1 MSNSDVNLIPAIIQ
15 DINTKEVLMLGY
27 MNSEALKKTLE
38 GPNVWFYSRSRQKLW
53 EKGET
58 SGNHLILKN
67 ITTDCDKDTLL
78 IQVEPS
84 GPSCHTGENSCFHQ
98 PELKHLAWQN
108 PNIFSEVFNIIED
121 RKNNPKEKSYV
132 NSLLTKG
139 DDHISQKVIEEL
151 CEAIV
156 EFNSD
161 NKERMIEETADLIFH
176 IFALMSSK
184 SINLND
190 IENEFSKRKKH

>member
-1 MSNSDVNLIPAIIQ
+1 MSDSDVSLIPAIIQ

-27 MNSEALKKTLE
+27 MNNEAFKKTLE

-78 IQVEPS
+78 IQVEPA

-98 PELKHLAWQN
+98 PELKDLVWQN
-108 PNIFSEVFNIIED
+108 PNIFSDVFNIIED

-132 NSLLTKG
+132 NRLLTKG
-139 DDHISQKVIEEL
+139 NDHISQKVIEEL
-151 CEAIV
+151 CETIV

>member
-1 MSNSDVNLIPAIIQ
+1 MSDLDVSLIPAIIQ

-27 MNSEALKKTLE
+27 MNNEALKKTLE

-78 IQVEPS
+78 IQAEPS

-98 PELKHLAWQN
+98 SELKHLVWHDS
-108 PNIFSEVFNIIED
+108 NIFSDIFNIIED

-139 DDHISQKVIEEL
+139 SDHISQKVIEEL
-151 CEAIV
+151 CETIV

-161 NKERMIEETADLIFH
+161 NKKRMIEETADLIFH

-184 SINLND
+184 SITLND
-190 IENEFSKRKKH
+190 IEKEFNKRKKH

>member
-1 MSNSDVNLIPAIIQ
+1 MSDSDFSLIPAIIQ
-15 DINTKEVLMLGY
+15 DIKTKEVLMLGY
-27 MNSEALKKTLE
+27 MNNEALKKTLE
-38 GPNVWFYSRSRQKLW
+38 GPNVWFYSRSRKKLW

-58 SGNHLILKN
+58 SGNHLIVKK
-67 ITTDCDKDTLL
+67 ITTDCDKDTLI

-84 GPSCHTGENSCFHQ
+84 GPSCHTGKNSCFHQ
-98 PELKHLAWQN
+98 SELKKLVWQN
-108 PNIFSEVFNIIED
+108 PNIFSDIFNIIED

-132 NSLLTKG
+132 SSLISKG
-139 DDHISQKVIEEL
+139 NDHISQKVIEEL
-151 CEAIV
+151 CETIV

-190 IENEFSKRKKH
+190 IETEFKKRKKH

>member
-190 IENEFSKRKKH
+190 IENEFIKRKKH

>member
-1 MSNSDVNLIPAIIQ
+1 MSDSDVSLIPAIIQ

-27 MNSEALKKTLE
+27 MNNEAFKKTLE

-78 IQVEPS
+78 IQVEPA

-98 PELKHLAWQN
+98 PKLKDLVWQN
-108 PNIFSEVFNIIED
+108 PNIFSDVFNIIED

-132 NSLLTKG
+132 NRLLTKG
-139 DDHISQKVIEEL
+139 NDHISQKVIEEL
-151 CEAIV
+151 CETIV